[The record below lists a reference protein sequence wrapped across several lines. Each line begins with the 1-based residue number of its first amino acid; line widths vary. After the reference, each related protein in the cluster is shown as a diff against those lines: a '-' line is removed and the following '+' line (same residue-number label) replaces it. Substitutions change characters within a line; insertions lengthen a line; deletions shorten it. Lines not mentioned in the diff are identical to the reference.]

1 MDLGVMA
8 KIQEKAKVNVE
19 RIEFMKGDFR
29 VKVDSSTDTWVL
41 VEHKIAHWTTN
52 STNRFS

>member
-8 KIQEKAKVNVE
+8 KIREKARLRFNDL
-19 RIEFMKGDFR
+19 FMKGDFK
-29 VKVDSSTDTWVL
+29 VKVDSDTWVL

>member
-1 MDLGVMA
+1 MA
-8 KIQEKAKVNVE
+8 LTKIQEKAKVEVQ
-19 RIEFMKGDFR
+19 RLEFMKGDFK
-29 VKVDSSTDTWVL
+29 VKVDSDTWVL